1 MYVVI
6 SVYTTS
12 FSWTLLSPSKILTK
26 MWYLG
31 WVEEE
36 RVGTIWRYL
45 NYFYCCKT
53 KIYPIQINVC
63 NRKYFSAAL
72 SHARGTISLMQHYL
86 KLVRPFLLM
95 QHLLRSSSA
104 VAELYQGCAWMREDF
119 HLLLSGC
126 EVMYEQYMP
135 LSCLMTTGI
144 MMVCCTIFTGIVNT
158 LQIRFTQL
166 KTMPTF
172 R

>member
-95 QHLLRSSSA
+95 QHLLRSIVALWRNYTKVVRECVRTSTCCCLVVKLCMSSICPYHA
-104 VAELYQGCAWMREDF
+104 LWRPELWWF
-119 HLLLSGC
+119 
-126 EVMYEQYMP
+126 VVQY
-135 LSCLMTTGI
+135 L
-144 MMVCCTIFTGIVNT
+144 
-158 LQIRFTQL
+158 RA
-166 KTMPTF
+166 
-172 R
+172 